1 MSTEAMLLTSVI
13 DAKERREVI
22 TVDIP
27 GAFMQG
33 KQDETVHMKLEGTL
47 AELLAK
53 CDPTKYQPYLVIENG
68 KPVLYVELVKAL
80 YGTIRA
86 ALIFWCKFTKQL
98 TKWGFTVNP
107 YDWCVA
113 NKLVRGSQ
121 LTITW
126 HVDDLKISHV
136 DKEVLED
143 LLKQLDGVFGKDGPL
158 TIHRGKKHNYLG
170 ILLDFSLDGK
180 VQVQMFDYI
189 DNMLG
194 DLPEDMCGMVTSP
207 GADHLF
213 TMSNTGKK
221 LTREQSE
228 MFHHNV
234 AKLLFLCKR
243 ACPDIQTA
251 MAFLTTHVMAPD
263 EDDYKKLARVM
274 RYLRGTKTM
283 PLTLEADNL
292 QLVKWWIDGAFATH
306 RDMRSHTSRA
316 LSLGKGVITGTSTRQ
331 KLTTQSSTEAKLV
344 TVDDCMS
351 LILWIRY
358 FLEAQGYG
366 VDDVIIYQDDKSAI
380 LLEQNGQASSTQQ
393 TQHLNIRNFFVS
405 NQIKKDEVL
414 VQYCLTH
421 NMLADYF
428 TKPLQGATLRKFC
441 NATMNCHFIHSDVHP
456 SDHRSVLD
464 PECVNA
470 QSHATIQ

>member
-1 MSTEAMLLTSVI
+1 
-13 DAKERREVI
+13 
-22 TVDIP
+22 
-27 GAFMQG
+27 
-33 KQDETVHMKLEGTL
+33 
-47 AELLAK
+47 
-53 CDPTKYQPYLVIENG
+53 
-68 KPVLYVELVKAL
+68 
-80 YGTIRA
+80 
-86 ALIFWCKFTKQL
+86 
-98 TKWGFTVNP
+98 
-107 YDWCVA
+107 
-113 NKLVRGSQ
+113 
-121 LTITW
+121 
-126 HVDDLKISHV
+126 
-136 DKEVLED
+136 
-143 LLKQLDGVFGKDGPL
+143 
-158 TIHRGKKHNYLG
+158 
-170 ILLDFSLDGK
+170 
-180 VQVQMFDYI
+180 
-189 DNMLG
+189 
-194 DLPEDMCGMVTSP
+194 
-207 GADHLF
+207 
-213 TMSNTGKK
+213 
-221 LTREQSE
+221 
-228 MFHHNV
+228 
-234 AKLLFLCKR
+234 
-243 ACPDIQTA
+243 
-251 MAFLTTHVMAPD
+251 
-263 EDDYKKLARVM
+263 
-274 RYLRGTKTM
+274 M

-351 LILWIRY
+351 LILWICY

-366 VDDVIIYQDDKSAI
+366 VDDVIIYQDNKSAI

-405 NQIKKDEVL
+405 DQIKKDEVH

-441 NATMNCHFIHSDVHP
+441 NATMNCHFIRSDVHP